1 MIHNE
6 IVTIRTFK
14 ASFGRFVELY
24 HWTVYGAFE
33 HLSFLI
39 ITNSSNGLHRNFL
52 VCLKIPSS
60 SFFFFFFFSLFRFK
74 TNPTL
79 PNTFRH

>member
-60 SFFFFFFFSLFRFK
+60 SFFFFFFFPF
-74 TNPTL
+74 
-79 PNTFRH
+79 